1 MIKSHSIYLFLCVCL
16 PVVVYAQTDS
26 TVWINGKVI
35 DSSSGKPVPY
45 ANIASYSQHLM
56 YAADSTGSFYIQLP
70 FKDSVKVVVLGYTSK
85 VFRIDSVSNR
95 NEDISFL
102 PLSQSSIMLNNVD
115 VNLHRGFFSSDK
127 EFETKGKEFEDSDL
141 HLPGDIVMYD
151 KSKDII
157 PASYKPV
164 FKRRPPMAAFFFH
177 PISYIT
183 YFTSKRERSKR
194 RISKIIYS
202 QKKKV
207 QLSNDVIK
215 EISGFEDDELEQFI
229 IYCNKNIKIN
239 TNDTESTL
247 NRKVFL
253 ALEEYLSSKKSHQD

>member
-1 MIKSHSIYLFLCVCL
+1 MIKSHSIYLFLCVFL
-16 PVVVYAQTDS
+16 PVVVSAQSDS
-26 TVWINGKVI
+26 AVWINGKII
-35 DSSSGKPVPY
+35 DSGSGKPVPY

-70 FKDSVKVVVLGYTSK
+70 YMDSVKVVVLGYHSR
-85 VFRIDSVSNR
+85 VFRIDSVSNL
-95 NEDISFL
+95 NEDISLF
-102 PLSQSSIMLNNVD
+102 PLSRSSIMLSNVD
-115 VNLHRGFFSSDK
+115 VNLRRGFFSSDK
-127 EFETKGKEFEDSDL
+127 ELERKGKGFEDYDL
-141 HLPGDIVMYD
+141 HLPRDIVMYD

-164 FKRRPPMAAFFFH
+164 FRHRPPVVAFLIH
-177 PISYIT
+177 PISYIN

-207 QLSNDVIK
+207 QLSNDIIK
-215 EISGFEDDELEQFI
+215 EISGFKDDELERFI
-229 IYCNKNIKIN
+229 IYCNKNIKIK

-247 NRKVFL
+247 KQKVFL
-253 ALEEYLSSKKSHQD
+253 ALEEYLSSKKTYQD

>member
-1 MIKSHSIYLFLCVCL
+1 MAKPLFIFFFISVCL
-16 PVVVYAQTDS
+16 PIAVYAQTDS

-35 DSSSGKPVPY
+35 DSDTGKPVSY

-56 YAADSTGSFYIQLP
+56 YAADSIGNFYILLP
-70 FKDSVKVVVLGYTSK
+70 FNDSVKVVVLGYHSEVFK
-85 VFRIDSVSNR
+85 VDSVYNQ
-95 NEDISFL
+95 NEDVLLF
-102 PLSQSSIMLNNVD
+102 PLSRSSIMLNNVD
-115 VNLHRGFFSSDK
+115 INLRRGYFSSDK
-127 EFETKGKEFEDSDL
+127 EFEPKGKDFEGSDL
-141 HLPGDIVMYD
+141 HLPRDIVMYD

-157 PASYKPV
+157 PSSYKPV
-164 FKRRPPMAAFFFH
+164 FRHRPPIIAFLIH
-177 PISYIT
+177 PISYIS

-207 QLSNDVIK
+207 QLSNYIIK
-215 EISGFEDDELEQFI
+215 EISGFKDDELERFI
-229 IYCNKNIKIN
+229 IYCNKNIKIK

-247 NRKVFL
+247 KQKVFL